1 MEHATPA
8 VLVLIVIFVGPV
20 LYYIY
25 RAKAGRSVFVRRI
38 PGIDAIDD
46 SIGRSVELGRSVSF
60 TSGLSGVSPT
70 LYACLGVLH
79 HIARKTAIFRSKLF
93 VPSSD
98 PESLV
103 LTDACIQSA
112 YRAENRYGSYH
123 PGMLRF
129 LSEEQ
134 FAFASGYQGLMHR
147 ENVGAAFLFGRF
159 AAESL
164 ILAESGQQVG
174 AVQVAATTS
183 AEQVPFFLVTCD
195 YTVIGEELFAAG
207 AYLSKDPVQTGSL
220 RGQDFVKSFIL
231 LLVILG
237 IAQATFNSIQG
248 VKQESFIKNTIDTTW
263 SDLTAADEPES
274 QTSTSGEDGGGDA

>member
-8 VLVLIVIFVGPV
+8 VLALIVIFVGPV
-20 LYYIY
+20 LYFIH
-25 RAKAGRSVFVRRI
+25 RAKGGHSIFVRRI

-46 SIGRSVELGRSVSF
+46 SIGRSVELGRSISF
-60 TSGLSGVSPT
+60 TSGLSGVTPT

-103 LTDACIQSA
+103 LTDATIQSA

-183 AEQVPFFLVTCD
+183 AEQVPFFLVSCD

-207 AYLSKDPVQTGSL
+207 AYLSDDPVQTGSL

-231 LLVILG
+231 ILILIG
-237 IAQATFNSIQG
+237 VAQATFNTVMGVDSGSI
-248 VKQESFIKNTIDTTW
+248 VKDTISATW
-263 SDLTAADEPES
+263 SDLASEEAASKEKQNAE
-274 QTSTSGEDGGGDA
+274 EGGSDA